1 MFGGFFCHRG
11 YCRRLHKVPSAEN
24 HVLLDYLLDIQIFF
38 FLYLWKGGREE
49 IILVNYLWQTDFC
62 VYVRGPDVCVYL
74 EGRKEE
80 KKIILDYI
88 LKLQIPVYVS
98 TYLWIYAC
106 PFIVSFSEIGYLF
119 LNSQGFL
126 CILNE
131 LFCIFLK
138 FCLSGISYSC
148 LSSSFRVTSLSVWY
162 AKVHPC
168 SDQ

>member
-1 MFGGFFCHRG
+1 MTYTNSISHVWGILLPQ
-11 YCRRLHKVPSAEN
+11 RLLQKVAQSSLCWKSCPSGLS
-24 HVLLDYLLDIQIFF
+24 VRYTDFFF
-38 FLYLWKGGREE
+38 FLYLWKEGREE
-49 IILVNYLWQTDFC
+49 LILVNHLWQTDFC

-131 LFCIFLK
+131 LFCIF
-138 FCLSGISYSC
+138 
-148 LSSSFRVTSLSVWY
+148 
-162 AKVHPC
+162 
-168 SDQ
+168 